1 MDKSLITLLD
11 TYWDNPVWFAEDMM
25 NFHAD
30 KWQSEVLM
38 ALAQSPKVSVRSGQ
52 GVGKTGLESI
62 VVTWYLC
69 TRPFPKVIATAPTR
83 QQLYDVLWA
92 EISKWLASSKIENL
106 LEWTK
111 TKIYMKGYSE
121 RWWATAKTA
130 TRPENMQ
137 GFHEDYMLFV
147 VDEASG
153 VADPIMEAILGTLTG
168 YENKLLMC
176 GNPTRTAGTFYDSHN
191 RDRDL
196 YKTFK
201 VSSLDSP
208 RTSKDNIEMLR
219 RKYHEGSDPWR
230 VRVLGDFPKGESDSL
245 ISLEA
250 AEMATTGE
258 VNISNDYILN
268 IGADIARYGDDETII
283 APRIGGKVFDL
294 LTYSKQSTMETSGR
308 ILRAVD
314 EFKSVYP
321 QINRVK
327 IKTDDDGLGAGVTDR
342 LKEVVAQERL
352 NYEIIPIQNGSSAIE
367 KDKYYN
373 KASEMWDVMRE
384 ELDNNLSCYLQGKE
398 STIQLPN
405 DDKLIKQ
412 LSNRKYSVDSKG
424 KIQIESKKEMKK
436 RIGESPDRADA
447 VIYSFAENSNS
458 DLSLLK
464 GGRIWG

>member
-1 MDKSLITLLD
+1 MNKALITLID
-11 TYWDNPVWFAEDMM
+11 NYWDNPVWFAEDMLG
-25 NFHAD
+25 FKAD
-30 KWQSEVLM
+30 KWQSDVLM
-38 ALAQSPKVSVRSGQ
+38 SIANYPKVSVRAGQ

-62 VVTWYLC
+62 VIVWYLL

-92 EISKWLASSKIENL
+92 EVAKWLVGSKVEQM

-153 VADPIMEAILGTLTG
+153 VADPIMEAILGTLSG
-168 YENKLLMC
+168 AENKLLLC
-176 GNPTRTAGTFYDSHN
+176 GNPTKTSGTFYDSHN

-201 VSSLDSP
+201 VSSMDSP
-208 RTSKDNIEMLR
+208 RTSKENIEMLK

-230 VRVLGDFPKGESDSL
+230 VRVLGEFPKGESDSL

-250 AEMATTGE
+250 VEMATMKE
-258 VNISNDYILN
+258 VNITNDYILN

-294 LTYSKQSTMETSGR
+294 LTYSKQSTMETSGC

-314 EFKSVYP
+314 KFKNIYG
-321 QINRVK
+321 QINKVK

-342 LKEVVAQERL
+342 LKEVVYQENL
-352 NYEIIPIQNGSSAIE
+352 KYEIIPIQNGSDAIE
-367 KDKYYN
+367 KNNYYN
-373 KASEMWDVMRE
+373 KASEMWDVVRQ
-384 ELDNNLSCYLQGKE
+384 ELDANLSNYLQGKE
-398 STIQLPN
+398 AIIKLPN
-405 DDKLIKQ
+405 DDKLVKQ
-412 LSNRKYSVDSKG
+412 LSNIKYSIDSKG
-424 KIQIESKKEMKK
+424 RIQIESKKEMKK

-447 VIYSFAENSNS
+447 VIYSFAENSNT

-464 GGRIWG
+464 GGRVWG

>member
-1 MDKSLITLLD
+1 MDKALIALLD
-11 TYWDNPVWFAEDMM
+11 NYWDNPVWFAEDMM
-25 NFHAD
+25 GFHAD
-30 KWQSEVLM
+30 KWQSDVLM
-38 ALAQSPKVSVRSGQ
+38 ALAESPKVSVRSGQ

-92 EISKWLASSKIENL
+92 EISKWLSSSKIDSL

-111 TKIYMKGYSE
+111 TKIYMKGHSE

-176 GNPTRTAGTFYDSHN
+176 GNPTRTSGTFYDSHN

-230 VRVLGDFPKGESDSL
+230 VRVLGEFPKGESDSL

-250 AEMATTGE
+250 VEMATIRD

-314 EFKSVYP
+314 EFKSMYP

-436 RIGESPDRADA
+436 RMGESPDRADA

>member
-1 MDKSLITLLD
+1 M
-11 TYWDNPVWFAEDMM
+11 
-25 NFHAD
+25 
-30 KWQSEVLM
+30 
-38 ALAQSPKVSVRSGQ
+38 
-52 GVGKTGLESI
+52 
-62 VVTWYLC
+62 
-69 TRPFPKVIATAPTR
+69 
-83 QQLYDVLWA
+83 
-92 EISKWLASSKIENL
+92 
-106 LEWTK
+106 
-111 TKIYMKGYSE
+111 
-121 RWWATAKTA
+121 
-130 TRPENMQ
+130 
-137 GFHEDYMLFV
+137 
-147 VDEASG
+147 
-153 VADPIMEAILGTLTG
+153 
-168 YENKLLMC
+168 
-176 GNPTRTAGTFYDSHN
+176 
-191 RDRDL
+191 
-196 YKTFK
+196 
-201 VSSLDSP
+201 
-208 RTSKDNIEMLR
+208 
-219 RKYHEGSDPWR
+219 
-230 VRVLGDFPKGESDSL
+230 
-245 ISLEA
+245 
-250 AEMATTGE
+250 
-258 VNISNDYILN
+258 
-268 IGADIARYGDDETII
+268 DETII

-314 EFKSVYP
+314 EFKSMYP

-398 STIQLPN
+398 PTIQLPN